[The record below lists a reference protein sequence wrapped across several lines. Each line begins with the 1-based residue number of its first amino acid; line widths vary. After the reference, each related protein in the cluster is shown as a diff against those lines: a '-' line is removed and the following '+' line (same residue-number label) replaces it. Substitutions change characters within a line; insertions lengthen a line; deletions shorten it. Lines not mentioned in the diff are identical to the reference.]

1 MKLEK
6 FANRRGAPSR
16 PPCRT
21 TDEIADELGI
31 EVEVLR
37 FHLSRDEAAPK
48 WLVNHISGQKV
59 HSNRW
64 YDRRAVIAWWKK
76 RSEVKA

>member
-31 EVEVLR
+31 ETTALR
-37 FHLSRDEAAPK
+37 FHLSHDEAAPK
-48 WLVNHISGQKV
+48 CLVNNIHGKKV

-64 YDRRAVIAWWKK
+64 YDRRAVIAWWKQ